1 MTKHEMME
9 AIARGEMTVELIEKA
24 KEILAQEKAA
34 RVKRS
39 EKQAE
44 RAAEVYKPF
53 FEVFVQ
59 ALTEE
64 PQTATDLLPKF
75 EGRITPSGKAPTV
88 QFVSSLG
95 AKAEKAHLCEKVE
108 VKIKG
113 KGTQKAYKIV

>member
-1 MTKHEMME
+1 MTKREMLE
-9 AIARGEMTVELIEKA
+9 AIARGEMTVELMEKA
-24 KEILAQEKAA
+24 KEILAQDEATRAKH
-34 RVKRS
+34 S

-44 RAAEVYKPF
+44 KAAEVYKPF
-53 FEVFVQ
+53 LEVFVQ

-75 EGRITPSGKAPTV
+75 EGMTTPSGKAPSV

-95 AKAEKAHLCEKVE
+95 TKAEKAHLCEKVE

-113 KGTQKAYKIV
+113 KGTQKAYKIA